1 MKVSIVSAS
10 YAKMEI
16 EVIPYVEEKV
26 KIEEMEEE

>member
-1 MKVSIVSAS
+1 MKVSNVSAS

-26 KIEEMEEE
+26 KIDETEEE

>member
-26 KIEEMEEE
+26 KIDEVEEE

>member
-26 KIEEMEEE
+26 KIDEIEE